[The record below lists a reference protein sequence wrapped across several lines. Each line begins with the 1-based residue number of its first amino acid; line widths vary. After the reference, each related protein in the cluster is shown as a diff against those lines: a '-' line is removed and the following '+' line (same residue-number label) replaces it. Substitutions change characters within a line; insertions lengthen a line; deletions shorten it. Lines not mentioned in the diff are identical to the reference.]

1 MTSNPRQ
8 ALVWSTMVLSLS
20 LLVGGACLIAKNTP
34 RFPVVPTV
42 FPPPSAPLLPD
53 ATSELVAGV
62 GIVEAAGE
70 NISLGSPLSGIV
82 VTVPVAVGD
91 RVDAGAP
98 LIELDTRAARAAV
111 AVSRA
116 EVRAQQARLR
126 ELLAQVENRQAK
138 VAAAQAAIRQAEA
151 TVAFAHHELQRV
163 EALKG
168 KGAATVEELEL
179 RRLNHETETT
189 RLETARASAREAQS
203 DLHLLVGGEGA
214 TPPSVELQE
223 SLIAEAQAALQ
234 RDEVQLELHTI
245 RAPGPCQVLQVKVHP
260 GEFLP
265 ANQLSTP
272 AMVIGVTE
280 PLHVRVEIDE
290 ADIPRFSDT
299 ARAFAIV
306 RGRSER
312 QVPLTF
318 VRREPLVTPKTNL
331 AGGQRERIDTR
342 VLEVIYSVTA
352 DELQATVG
360 QLVDVYI
367 AGQ

>member
-1 MTSNPRQ
+1 MSSNPRQ
-8 ALVWSTMVLSLS
+8 ALVWSTMALSLS
-20 LLVGGACLIAKNTP
+20 LLVGGAFLIAKNTP
-34 RFPVVPTV
+34 QSPVLPTV
-42 FPPPSAPLLPD
+42 FPPPSAPALPD
-53 ATSELVAGV
+53 ATSELVGGV

-70 NISLGSPLSGIV
+70 NVSVGSPVSGIV
-82 VTVPVAVGD
+82 VAVPVAVGD
-91 RVDAGAP
+91 RVEAGAA
-98 LIELDTRAARAAV
+98 LIELDSRSARAAV
-111 AVSRA
+111 GVSRA

-138 VAAAQAAIRQAEA
+138 VAAAVATVRQTEAA
-151 TVAFAHHELQRV
+151 VAFAQQELQRV
-163 EALKG
+163 QSLKG
-168 KGAATVEELEL
+168 KGAATIEELEL
-179 RRLNHETETT
+179 RRLNHDTEIT
-189 RLETARASAREAQS
+189 RLETARATERQAQS
-203 DLHLLVGGEGA
+203 DLHLLVGAEGTTA
-214 TPPSVELQE
+214 PSVELQE
-223 SLIAEAQAALQ
+223 SLIAEAEAALQ
-234 RDEVQLELHTI
+234 RDQVQLELHTI

-265 ANQLSTP
+265 ANQLGTP

-290 ADIPRFSDT
+290 ADIPRFSDS

-352 DELQATVG
+352 EELQATVG

-367 AGQ
+367 TGQ